1 MRRSLF
7 AKGAVATALARG
19 ALILLGTLGSAS
31 ATDEIRIADPPHHY
45 WTREL
50 RDPFTK
56 FLRDQPAS
64 LAGGDEKAFVKRL
77 LAALE
82 VPESSQLLVFS
93 ATSLQRLVS
102 PRHPRALYFNDQ
114 ISVGWVPDGRIE
126 VLSVDPD
133 AGPVFFIMAPPA
145 IDQPLRP
152 ERQERC
158 LNCHAGLKAGRRP
171 GFVFESVVINQ
182 QGGTL
187 ESHRDDEIGHVVPLA
202 NRFGGWHLTG
212 SLVTAAPHANRLGQF
227 IEGRLETWDN
237 QPGRLFKLDRY
248 LRPSSDGLVHLVH
261 EHQAG
266 FVNRVTAAAYRARE
280 LAPRGTSDSASAAE
294 LKSLAHGL
302 VRYLL
307 FAEEAPLPSGGIAG
321 DPEFISDFLAARR
334 QGSDGASLRDFDLK
348 TRLFKHRCSY
358 MIYTPQWAAL
368 PAPLKQ
374 EVYSELAAALKPDAP
389 KEWASSP
396 SPKNKRSSRSSAKPS
411 KISPPA
417 GLRRES
423 EQEERRL
430 IVTSPG
436 SWETSRGMTGSLRPA
451 RS

>member
-7 AKGAVATALARG
+7 ARGALATALAHG
-19 ALILLGTLGSAS
+19 ALILPGALVSAS
-31 ATDEIRIADPPHHY
+31 ATDEIRYVDPPHHY

-56 FLRDQPAS
+56 FLRDQAATVP
-64 LAGGDEKAFVKRL
+64 GGDEKAFVKRL

-126 VLSVDPD
+126 VLSVDPE
-133 AGPVFFIMAPPA
+133 AGPVFYIMEPPSS
-145 IDQPLRP
+145 DQPLRP

-158 LNCHAGLKAGRRP
+158 LNCHSGLKAGRRP

-212 SLVTAAPHANRLGQF
+212 SLITAAPHANRLGQF
-227 IEGRLETWDN
+227 VEGHLETWDN

-266 FVNRVTAAAYRARE
+266 FVNRVTTAAYRARE
-280 LAPRGTSDSASAAE
+280 LAPRGTFDPASAAE

-307 FAEEAPLPSGGIAG
+307 FAEEAPLPGGGIAG
-321 DPEFISDFLAARR
+321 DPEFISDFLAGRR
-334 QGSDGASLRDFDLK
+334 HAPDGASLRDFELK

-368 PAPLKQ
+368 PPPLKQ

-389 KEWASSP
+389 KEWAFLPVPEKQAIVSILT
-396 SPKNKRSSRSSAKPS
+396 KTLEDL
-411 KISPPA
+411 PPGWPA
-417 GLRRES
+417 
-423 EQEERRL
+423 
-430 IVTSPG
+430 PG
-436 SWETSRGMTGSLRPA
+436 K
-451 RS
+451 